1 VEEII
6 IKFKYFISIILTI
19 SIISIILIL
28 NMLSINPYSTQI
40 KSEDVVKIGI
50 YEYEPYVYIEENGEI
65 RGYYY
70 EFLNLLLKKYDFEYE
85 YIVCNISDGLEKLE
99 NADIDIM
106 LGLPISIMKSKDII
120 FNNKSISQEEFG
132 VFSTKNISINDLK
145 SNNELTLGLVEAD
158 YNAEWILKFF
168 EVSNINIKIVY
179 GENYKILEELMEEDK
194 IDLMVDN
201 AYKKSPY
208 KMLYKFAGEQIYI
221 GGNKNSSD
229 ILENIDKVIEEYTS
243 QKYNPLEKLQDKY
256 FDEDYNKKLIG
267 RLILSIIL
275 IILFLIVIIK
285 LIIPKIKKRK
295 IKIKIKYRM
304 NRDKYLLQ
312 YQPIYNPRS
321 KDIVGFEGLLRL
333 LDEDNKI
340 IPPYKFI
347 SEIEENDMLFD
358 ISLWIIKKVIKD
370 YDKIKNYKCVSGKK
384 FYISLNLS
392 LNEIENEAFV
402 KKAIQILYKSN
413 LEPNKIC
420 LEIIERVKMNDLD
433 KINKNIDLLKGAG
446 FKIAIDDFGVEYSN
460 LDVLQKLDIDIIKID
475 KNFVDGIGKDIIR
488 NEIVLF
494 ISKIARNTNKYVV
507 LEGVEEIE
515 QDSAIKKIENDLL
528 YVQGYYYNK
537 PMYIED
543 IEKI

>member
-1 VEEII
+1 M
-6 IKFKYFISIILTI
+6 KFKYFISIILIT
-19 SIISIILIL
+19 SIILIL
-28 NMLSINPYSTQI
+28 NILSINPYSKQI
-40 KSEDVVKIGI
+40 TSEDVVKIGV
-50 YEYEPYVYIEENGEI
+50 YEYEPYIYIEENGEI

-70 EFLNLLLKKYDFEYE
+70 DFLNLLLKKYNFKYE

-99 NADIDIM
+99 NGDIDIM
-106 LGLPISIMKSKDII
+106 LGLPISIVENKDII
-120 FNNKSISQEEFG
+120 FNNKSISQEQFG
-132 VFSTKNISINDLK
+132 IFSTKNISMSDLK

-179 GENYKILEELMEEDK
+179 DKNYKILEELMKKDK

-201 AYKKSPY
+201 AYKKSQY
-208 KMLYKFAGEQIYI
+208 KMIYKFAGEQIYI
-221 GGNKNSSD
+221 GGNKNSLY
-229 ILENIDKVIEEYTS
+229 ILENIDKAIGEYDS
-243 QKYNPLEKLQDKY
+243 QNYNPIEKLHDKY
-256 FDEDYNKKLIG
+256 FDEDYNEKLIR

-285 LIIPKIKKRK
+285 VIIPKIKKRK
-295 IKIKIKYRM
+295 IKNKIKYRI
-304 NRDKYLLQ
+304 NNDKYLLQ
-312 YQPIYNPRS
+312 YQPIYNPRN

-347 SEIEENDMLFD
+347 PEIEENDMLFD

-402 KKAIQILYKSN
+402 KKAIKILYKSN

-460 LDVLQKLDIDIIKID
+460 LDVLQKLDIDTIKID

-494 ISKIARNTNKYVV
+494 ISKIAKNTNKSVV
-507 LEGVEEIE
+507 LEGVEELE
-515 QDSAIKKIENDLL
+515 QDNVIKKIENDLL

-543 IEKI
+543 IEKL

>member
-1 VEEII
+1 MEEII

-19 SIISIILIL
+19 SIILIILIL

>member
-1 VEEII
+1 M
-6 IKFKYFISIILTI
+6 KFKYFISIILIT
-19 SIISIILIL
+19 SIILIL
-28 NMLSINPYSTQI
+28 NILSINPYSKQI
-40 KSEDVVKIGI
+40 KSEDVVKIGV
-50 YEYEPYVYIEENGEI
+50 YEYEPYIYIEENGEI

-70 EFLNLLLKKYDFEYE
+70 DFLNLLLKKYNFKYE

-99 NADIDIM
+99 NGDIDIM
-106 LGLPISIMKSKDII
+106 LGLPISIVENKDII
-120 FNNKSISQEEFG
+120 FNNKSISQEQFG
-132 VFSTKNISINDLK
+132 IFSTKNISMSDLK

-179 GENYKILEELMEEDK
+179 DKNYKILEELMKKDK

-201 AYKKSPY
+201 AYKKSQY
-208 KMLYKFAGEQIYI
+208 KMIYKFAGEQIYI
-221 GGNKNSSD
+221 GGNKNSLY
-229 ILENIDKVIEEYTS
+229 ILENIDKAIGEYDS
-243 QKYNPLEKLQDKY
+243 QNYNPIEKLHDKY
-256 FDEDYNKKLIG
+256 FDEDYNEKLIR

-285 LIIPKIKKRK
+285 VIIPKIKKRK
-295 IKIKIKYRM
+295 IKNKIKYRI
-304 NRDKYLLQ
+304 NNDKYLLQ
-312 YQPIYNPRS
+312 YQPIYNPRN

-347 SEIEENDMLFD
+347 PEIEENDMLFD

-402 KKAIQILYKSN
+402 KKAIKILYKSN

-460 LDVLQKLDIDIIKID
+460 LDVLQKLDIDTIKID

-494 ISKIARNTNKYVV
+494 ISKIAKNTNKSVV
-507 LEGVEEIE
+507 LEGVEELE
-515 QDSAIKKIENDLL
+515 QDNVIKKIENDLL

-543 IEKI
+543 IEKL

>member
-1 VEEII
+1 MEEII

-19 SIISIILIL
+19 SIILIILIL

-179 GENYKILEELMEEDK
+179 GENYKILEELMKEDK

-243 QKYNPLEKLQDKY
+243 QKYNPIEKLQDKY
-256 FDEDYNKKLIG
+256 FDEDYNRNLIKG
-267 RLILSIIL
+267 LVLSIIL
-275 IILFLIVIIK
+275 SILFLIVIIK
-285 LIIPKIKKRK
+285 VIIPKIKKRK
-295 IKIKIKYRM
+295 IKNKIKYRI
-304 NRDKYLLQ
+304 NNDKYLLQ
-312 YQPIYNPRS
+312 YQPIYNPRN

-347 SEIEENDMLFD
+347 PEIEENDMLFD
-358 ISLWIIKKVIKD
+358 ISLWIIKKVIRD
-370 YDKIKNYKCVSGKK
+370 YDKIKNYQCVSGKE

-507 LEGVEEIE
+507 LEGVEEVE
-515 QDSAIKKIENDLL
+515 QESAIKKIENDLL

-543 IEKI
+543 IEKL

>member
-1 VEEII
+1 MEEII
-6 IKFKYFISIILTI
+6 IKFKYFISIIL
-19 SIISIILIL
+19 IISILD
-28 NMLSINPYSTQI
+28 MLSINPYSEQI
-40 KSEDVVKIGI
+40 KSKDVVKIGV

-99 NADIDIM
+99 NGDIDIM
-106 LGLPISIMKSKDII
+106 LGLPISIMESKDII

-132 VFSTKNISINDLK
+132 VFSTKNISMNDLK
-145 SNNELTLGLVEAD
+145 SNNELILGLVEAD

-179 GENYKILEELMEEDK
+179 GENYKILEELMKEDK

-304 NRDKYLLQ
+304 NSDKYLLQ
-312 YQPIYNPRS
+312 YQPIYNPRN

-347 SEIEENDMLFD
+347 PEIEDNDMLFD

-370 YDKIKNYKCVSGKK
+370 YDKIKNYKCVNGKE

-507 LEGVEEIE
+507 LEGVEEVE
-515 QDSAIKKIENDLL
+515 QESAIKKIENDLL

-537 PMYIED
+537 PMYIKD
-543 IEKI
+543 IEKL

>member
-1 VEEII
+1 M
-6 IKFKYFISIILTI
+6 KFKYFISIILIT
-19 SIISIILIL
+19 SIILIL
-28 NMLSINPYSTQI
+28 NILSINPYSKQI
-40 KSEDVVKIGI
+40 KSEDVVKIGV
-50 YEYEPYVYIEENGEI
+50 YEYEPYIYIEENGEI

-70 EFLNLLLKKYDFEYE
+70 DFLNLLLKKYNFKYE

-99 NADIDIM
+99 NGDIDIM
-106 LGLPISIMKSKDII
+106 LGLPISIMENKDII
-120 FNNKSISQEEFG
+120 FNNKSISQEQFG
-132 VFSTKNISINDLK
+132 IFSTKNISMSDLK

-179 GENYKILEELMEEDK
+179 DKNYKILEELMKKDK

-201 AYKKSPY
+201 AYKKSQY
-208 KMLYKFAGEQIYI
+208 KMIYKFAGEQIYI

-229 ILENIDKVIEEYTS
+229 ILENIDKAIGEYDS
-243 QKYNPLEKLQDKY
+243 QKYNPIEKLHDKY
-256 FDEDYNKKLIG
+256 FDEDYNEKLIR

-285 LIIPKIKKRK
+285 VIIPKIKKRK
-295 IKIKIKYRM
+295 IKNKIKYRM

-312 YQPIYNPRS
+312 YQPIYNPRN

-347 SEIEENDMLFD
+347 PEIEENDMLFD

-402 KKAIQILYKSN
+402 KKAIKILYKSN

-420 LEIIERVKMNDLD
+420 LEIIERVKMNDLG

-460 LDVLQKLDIDIIKID
+460 LDVLQKLDIDTIKID

-494 ISKIARNTNKYVV
+494 ISKIAKNTNKSVV
-507 LEGVEEIE
+507 LEGVEELE
-515 QDSAIKKIENDLL
+515 QDNVIKKIENDLL

-543 IEKI
+543 IEKL

>member
-1 VEEII
+1 MEEIK
-6 IKFKYFISIILTI
+6 IKIKYFISIILTI

-28 NMLSINPYSTQI
+28 NILSINPYSKQI
-40 KSEDVVKIGI
+40 TSEDVVKIGV
-50 YEYEPYVYIEENGEI
+50 YEYEPYIYIKENGEI

-70 EFLNLLLKKYDFEYE
+70 DFLNLLCKKYDFEYE

-99 NADIDIM
+99 NGDIDIM
-106 LGLPISIMKSKDII
+106 LGLPISIMESKDII
-120 FNNKSISQEEFG
+120 FNKKSISQEEFG
-132 VFSTKNISINDLK
+132 IFSAKNISTNDSK
-145 SNNELTLGLVEAD
+145 SNNTLTLGLVEDD

-168 EVSNINIKIVY
+168 EVSNININIIY
-179 GENYKILEELMEEDK
+179 GKNYKILEQLMKEDK

-201 AYKKSPY
+201 AYKKSQY
-208 KMLYKFAGEQIYI
+208 KMIYKFAGEQIYI
-221 GGNKNSSD
+221 GGNKNSSG
-229 ILENIDKVIEEYTS
+229 ILENIDKVLEEYDS
-243 QKYNPLEKLQDKY
+243 QKHNPIKKLHDKY
-256 FDEDYNKKLIG
+256 FDEEYNKNLIKG
-267 RLILSIIL
+267 LILSIIL
-275 IILFLIVIIK
+275 FILFLIVIITV
-285 LIIPKIKKRK
+285 IFPEIKKRK
-295 IKIKIKYRM
+295 IKSKIKYRM
-304 NRDKYLLQ
+304 NNNKYLLQ
-312 YQPIYNPRS
+312 YQPIYNPRN

-347 SEIEENDMLFD
+347 PEIEDNDMLFD
-358 ISLWIIKKVIKD
+358 ISLWIIEKVIKD
-370 YDKIKNYKCVSGKK
+370 YDKIKNYKCISGKK

-392 LNEIENEAFV
+392 LNEIENESFV
-402 KKAIQILYKSN
+402 KKAIQILSKSN

-420 LEIIERVKMNDLD
+420 LEIIERVKMNDLE
-433 KINKNIDLLKGAG
+433 KINKNIDLLKSAG

-494 ISKIARNTNKYVV
+494 ISKIARNTNKSVV
-507 LEGVEEIE
+507 LEGVEEVE
-515 QDSAIKKIENDLL
+515 QDIAIRKIENDLL

-543 IEKI
+543 IEKL

>member
-1 VEEII
+1 MEEII
-6 IKFKYFISIILTI
+6 IKFKYFISIIL
-19 SIISIILIL
+19 IISILD
-28 NMLSINPYSTQI
+28 MLSINPYSEQI
-40 KSEDVVKIGI
+40 KSKDVVKIGV

-99 NADIDIM
+99 NGDIDIM
-106 LGLPISIMKSKDII
+106 LGLPISIMESKDII

-132 VFSTKNISINDLK
+132 VFSTKNISMNDLK
-145 SNNELTLGLVEAD
+145 SNNELILGLVEAD

-179 GENYKILEELMEEDK
+179 GENYKILEELMKEDK

-221 GGNKNSSD
+221 GGNKKSSD

-304 NRDKYLLQ
+304 NSDKYLLQ
-312 YQPIYNPRS
+312 YQPIYNPRN

-347 SEIEENDMLFD
+347 PEIEDNDMLFD

-370 YDKIKNYKCVSGKK
+370 YDKIKNYKCVNGKE

-507 LEGVEEIE
+507 LEGVEEVE
-515 QDSAIKKIENDLL
+515 QESAIKKIENDLL

-537 PMYIED
+537 PMYIKD
-543 IEKI
+543 IEKL

>member
-1 VEEII
+1 M
-6 IKFKYFISIILTI
+6 KFKHFILIIL
-19 SIISIILIL
+19 SILIILIIT
-28 NMLSINPYSTQI
+28 MFSINPYSKQI
-40 KSEDVVKIGI
+40 KSEDVVKIGV
-50 YEYEPYVYIEENGEI
+50 YEYEPYIYIEENGEI

-70 EFLNLLLKKYDFEYE
+70 DFLNLLLKKYNFKYE

-99 NADIDIM
+99 NGNIDIM
-106 LGLPISIMKSKDII
+106 LGLPISIMKNKDII
-120 FNNKSISQEEFG
+120 FNNKSISQEQFG
-132 VFSTKNISINDLK
+132 VFSTKNISMSDLK

-179 GENYKILEELMEEDK
+179 DKNYKILEELMKKDK

-201 AYKKSPY
+201 AYKKSQY
-208 KMLYKFAGEQIYI
+208 KMIYKFAGEQIYI
-221 GGNKNSSD
+221 GGNKNSLY
-229 ILENIDKVIEEYTS
+229 ILENIDKAIGEYDS
-243 QKYNPLEKLQDKY
+243 QNYNPIEKLHDKY
-256 FDEDYNKKLIG
+256 FDEDYNEKLII

-285 LIIPKIKKRK
+285 VIIPKIKKRK
-295 IKIKIKYRM
+295 IKNKIKYRI
-304 NRDKYLLQ
+304 NNDKYLLQ
-312 YQPIYNPRS
+312 YQPIYNPRN

-347 SEIEENDMLFD
+347 PEIEENDMLFD
-358 ISLWIIKKVIKD
+358 ISLWIIKKVIRD
-370 YDKIKNYKCVSGKK
+370 YDKIKNYKCVSGKE

-402 KKAIQILYKSN
+402 KKAIKILYKSN

-446 FKIAIDDFGVEYSN
+446 FKIAIDDFGIEYSN
-460 LDVLQKLDIDIIKID
+460 LDVLQKLDIDTIKID

-488 NEIVLF
+488 NEIILF
-494 ISKIARNTNKYVV
+494 ISKIAKNTNKSVI
-507 LEGVEEIE
+507 LEGVEELE
-515 QDSAIKKIENDLL
+515 QDNVIKKIENDLL

-543 IEKI
+543 IEKL

>member
-1 VEEII
+1 MEEII

-19 SIISIILIL
+19 SIILIILIL

-106 LGLPISIMKSKDII
+106 LGLPISIMKSKGII

-295 IKIKIKYRM
+295 IKNKIKYRM

-312 YQPIYNPRS
+312 YQPIYNPRN

-333 LDEDNKI
+333 IDEDNKI

-347 SEIEENDMLFD
+347 PEIEENDMLFD
-358 ISLWIIKKVIKD
+358 ISLWIIKKVIRD
-370 YDKIKNYKCVSGKK
+370 YDKIKNYQCVSGKE

-543 IEKI
+543 IEKL